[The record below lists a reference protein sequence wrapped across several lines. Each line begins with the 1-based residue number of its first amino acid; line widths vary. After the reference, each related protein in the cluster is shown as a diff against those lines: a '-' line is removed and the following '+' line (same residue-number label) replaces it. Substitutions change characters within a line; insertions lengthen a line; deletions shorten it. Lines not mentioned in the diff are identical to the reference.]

1 MVDSASLSAIS
12 TTGRLTSTQRSGL
25 PLPPN
30 KRLGACGPIHFRPMA
45 ERVDQLPQAQAAYRA
60 PPFGKKLG
68 LTTNLLAC
76 FSGPIYFVKG
86 MWRKGLVLPA
96 AAS

>member
-1 MVDSASLSAIS
+1 
-12 TTGRLTSTQRSGL
+12 
-25 PLPPN
+25 
-30 KRLGACGPIHFRPMA
+30 MA

>member
-1 MVDSASLSAIS
+1 
-12 TTGRLTSTQRSGL
+12 
-25 PLPPN
+25 
-30 KRLGACGPIHFRPMA
+30 MA

-60 PPFGKKLG
+60 LPFGKKLG

-76 FSGPIYFVKG
+76 FSGPIYYFVKG
-86 MWRKGLVLPA
+86 MWRKGLVLPV